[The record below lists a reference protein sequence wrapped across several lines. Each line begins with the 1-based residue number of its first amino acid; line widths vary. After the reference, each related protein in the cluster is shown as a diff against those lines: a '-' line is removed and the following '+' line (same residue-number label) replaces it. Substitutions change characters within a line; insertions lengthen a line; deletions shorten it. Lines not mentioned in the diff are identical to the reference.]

1 MIPLQ
6 VSWGVS
12 LPQDSTEDRIMT
24 RYRVAQGVLLLC
36 VVAAPFLKAFLV
48 RRGMSS
54 RLAYASG
61 FTLLAFAAIVVRLSR
76 G

>member
-1 MIPLQ
+1 
-6 VSWGVS
+6 
-12 LPQDSTEDRIMT
+12 MT
-24 RYRVAQGVLLLC
+24 RYRIALGFLLLC
-36 VVAAPFLKAFLV
+36 LVAAPFLKAFLV